1 MHSSWLPNALLVS
14 ALLSGAVLGQ
24 NETNVEDPN
33 ANNPD
38 EDAGN
43 NQDLDSNGDTEN
55 TDFDTD
61 TPSVVPDDCHCGFL
75 DPLNGRSY
83 TDSLIVYFNETGE
96 LGDAF
101 NVSSYEHAYEQGW
114 GIYYREGA
122 LASNVYYENGSTWN
136 ISPGWLNLNVSA
148 KTNKHLVNGAEI
160 ETKRQDMLYGSF
172 RTLMR
177 SAAPYAGGGSA
188 LTMRLIHNESISAE
202 LELLSMDDSGVNAK
216 YATSTN
222 GEAPLPAN
230 SVNYTTLLGSEYN
243 QSPWDFWEYRM
254 DWDSENIEWFA
265 GVNKT
270 RTMPASNWTLPVS
283 LSLKH
288 WSLGLPS
295 WTEGPPGNDSGAAVG
310 WMRLFFNSSVT
321 APEDRPS
328 NCSVEHFCSTEDESL
343 RLSTPFTAEMERLP
357 ADLMVKNKKPKETPS
372 TAAIALAI
380 ASVVVTSLL
389 IIFGLSQKAMS
400 KKPAARP
407 PLKSH
412 QSDVELSQLKG
423 YSRNSQL
430 SSRERVVGRPAMG
443 THQSTI
449 SQNPLL
455 GQYDSFAGSTAT
467 LGATPT
473 PSGSTDGLQY
483 SSPIRGERVGDAD
496 YISPAQNS
504 NVYSSD
510 LHLGAGAR
518 QDLQPTGAPMYPSD
532 SRVPGV
538 EVSGSA
544 TAMQSNAGLAGAVPG
559 AQDTVK
565 GPTVP
570 ASPANPA
577 QVPQQ
582 RTRVDYL
589 AGLVALCSILVA
601 ATHFV
606 LTFAPSTVMEYLD
619 QHYKSEY
626 WARRT
631 IEPFFFNNIWT
642 GLFFTT
648 STRFLTTGYL
658 RKADLKI
665 IAEKTVCRT
674 PRFMIPIVA
683 VILFEYFMMDVGAT
697 TYLEYLP
704 SITWSPWPSTS
715 VYPNFGWFINE
726 TLQLIYLIPNAA
738 PQLTWNYCT
747 GVLWTIP
754 VQLQNSWLVLLGVVI
769 ITEIKTPWKRFAY
782 YAFCIL
788 NHWYALSWGSYF
800 WCGLLLADLDITYK
814 YRKTI
819 QSHAYLLYP
828 LITLASLTV
837 FCSLGN
843 DLLSVW
849 TGYSFST
856 NERGLHPD
864 PYTGLRILKT
874 DSHGYPQYTEPKL
887 NGLLGCVGAQFLVE
901 ISVWA
906 QKFFSTKPFLLLF
919 PHVFTIYL
927 IHGLVW
933 WSVGSLA
940 CVYFASIG
948 LEYWVNIL
956 LVALISFSTLFA
968 ILPVITPVIDMLG
981 KELTRNVWLSA
992 SEEPVA
998 WKPTAWPLGK
1008 EKVEGSALG
1017 RGGGQS
1023 QGGGGVRMG

>member
-1 MHSSWLPNALLVS
+1 MHSSWLPSAFLAY
-14 ALLSGAVLGQ
+14 ALLSGPVLGQ
-24 NETNVEDPN
+24 NDTNVEDVS
-33 ANNPD
+33 NPD
-38 EDAGN
+38 EDTGDN
-43 NQDLDSNGDTEN
+43 EDWKNGDTEN
-55 TDFDTD
+55 SDLDTD
-61 TPSVVPDDCHCGFL
+61 APSVIPEDCHCGFL

-114 GIYYREGA
+114 GKFYREGA

-222 GEAPLPAN
+222 GEAPLPGN
-230 SVNYTTLLGSEYN
+230 SVNYTTLLDSEYN

-288 WSLGLPS
+288 WSLGLPG

-328 NCSVEHFCSTEDESL
+328 DCTAEHYCSTEDETL
-343 RLSTPFTAEMERLP
+343 RLSTPFTPEMERLP
-357 ADLMVKNKKPKETPS
+357 ADLIIKGKKPKETPS

-380 ASVVVTSLL
+380 ASVVVTSVL
-389 IIFGLSQKAMS
+389 IILGLSQKATS

-412 QSDVELSQLKG
+412 QSDVELSQLKSSG
-423 YSRNSQL
+423 YPQRSQT
-430 SSRERVVGRPAMG
+430 SSDERMAGRPVMVM
-443 THQSTI
+443 HQSTI
-449 SQNPLL
+449 SQTPLL

-483 SSPIRGERVGDAD
+483 SNHIPGEPTSGRNDTD
-496 YISPAQNS
+496 DISPAQNN

-510 LHLGAGAR
+510 LHLGAGASGAH
-518 QDLQPTGAPMYPSD
+518 LGTGASMYPGD

-544 TAMQSNAGLAGAVPG
+544 TAMQSNAGLAGAIPG
-559 AQDTVK
+559 ARDTVK
-565 GPTVP
+565 APTAP
-570 ASPANPA
+570 ASPA

-601 ATHFV
+601 CTHFV

-747 GVLWTIP
+747 GK
-754 VQLQNSWLVLLGVVI
+754 QN
-769 ITEIKTPWKRFAY
+769 T
-782 YAFCIL
+782 
-788 NHWYALSWGSYF
+788 
-800 WCGLLLADLDITYK
+800 
-814 YRKTI
+814 
-819 QSHAYLLYP
+819 
-828 LITLASLTV
+828 
-837 FCSLGN
+837 
-843 DLLSVW
+843 
-849 TGYSFST
+849 
-856 NERGLHPD
+856 
-864 PYTGLRILKT
+864 
-874 DSHGYPQYTEPKL
+874 
-887 NGLLGCVGAQFLVE
+887 
-901 ISVWA
+901 
-906 QKFFSTKPFLLLF
+906 
-919 PHVFTIYL
+919 
-927 IHGLVW
+927 
-933 WSVGSLA
+933 
-940 CVYFASIG
+940 
-948 LEYWVNIL
+948 
-956 LVALISFSTLFA
+956 
-968 ILPVITPVIDMLG
+968 
-981 KELTRNVWLSA
+981 
-992 SEEPVA
+992 
-998 WKPTAWPLGK
+998 
-1008 EKVEGSALG
+1008 
-1017 RGGGQS
+1017 
-1023 QGGGGVRMG
+1023 

>member
-1 MHSSWLPNALLVS
+1 VDGDVRAAIIPALAMHSSWLPNALLVS
-14 ALLSGAVLGQ
+14 ALLSGPVLGQ
-24 NETNVEDPN
+24 NETNVED
-33 ANNPD
+33 ANNSD
-38 EDAGN
+38 EGTGN
-43 NQDLDSNGDTEN
+43 NEDWNSGDTEN
-55 TDFDTD
+55 ADLDTD
-61 TPSVVPDDCHCGFL
+61 TPSVVPEDCHCGFL

-101 NVSSYEHAYEQGW
+101 NVSSYEHTYEKGW

-122 LASNVYYENGSTWN
+122 LASNLYYQNGSTWN

-160 ETKRQDMLYGSF
+160 ETKRQDMMYGSF

-254 DWDSENIEWFA
+254 DWDAEKIEWFA

-288 WSLGLPS
+288 WSLGLPG
-295 WTEGPPGNDSGAAVG
+295 WTEGPPGNDSGAAIG

-328 NCSVEHFCSTEDESL
+328 NCSVEHYCSTEDEKL
-343 RLSTPFTAEMERLP
+343 RLSTPFTPEMERLP
-357 ADLMVKNKKPKETPS
+357 ADLIVRDKKPKETPS

-380 ASVVVTSLL
+380 ASVVVTSIL
-389 IIFGLSQKAMS
+389 IILGLSHKATS

-412 QSDVELSQLKG
+412 QSDIELSQLKSSG
-423 YSRNSQL
+423 YARNSQY
-430 SSRERVVGRPAMG
+430 SSHERMAGRPAIG
-443 THQSTI
+443 THQSKL

-455 GQYDSFAGSTAT
+455 GEYDSFAGSTAT

-473 PSGSTDGLQY
+473 PSESREGLQY
-483 SSPIRGERVGDAD
+483 STSMRGEPVGGQNDAD
-496 YISPAQNS
+496 HISPASNT

-510 LHLGAGAR
+510 LHLGVGASGTS
-518 QDLQPTGAPMYPSD
+518 QSTSVYPSD
-532 SRVPGV
+532 SRVYGV
-538 EVSGSA
+538 EVSGST

-559 AQDTVK
+559 ARDTVK
-565 GPTVP
+565 GPAAA

-683 VILFEYFMMDVGAT
+683 VILFEYFMLDVGAT

-747 GVLWTIP
+747 GKRD
-754 VQLQNSWLVLLGVVI
+754 LQARL
-769 ITEIKTPWKRFAY
+769 
-782 YAFCIL
+782 
-788 NHWYALSWGSYF
+788 
-800 WCGLLLADLDITYK
+800 
-814 YRKTI
+814 
-819 QSHAYLLYP
+819 
-828 LITLASLTV
+828 
-837 FCSLGN
+837 
-843 DLLSVW
+843 
-849 TGYSFST
+849 
-856 NERGLHPD
+856 
-864 PYTGLRILKT
+864 
-874 DSHGYPQYTEPKL
+874 
-887 NGLLGCVGAQFLVE
+887 
-901 ISVWA
+901 
-906 QKFFSTKPFLLLF
+906 
-919 PHVFTIYL
+919 
-927 IHGLVW
+927 
-933 WSVGSLA
+933 
-940 CVYFASIG
+940 
-948 LEYWVNIL
+948 
-956 LVALISFSTLFA
+956 
-968 ILPVITPVIDMLG
+968 
-981 KELTRNVWLSA
+981 
-992 SEEPVA
+992 
-998 WKPTAWPLGK
+998 
-1008 EKVEGSALG
+1008 
-1017 RGGGQS
+1017 
-1023 QGGGGVRMG
+1023 

>member
-1 MHSSWLPNALLVS
+1 MHSSWLPNALLVY
-14 ALLSGAVLGQ
+14 ALLSGPVLGQ
-24 NETNVEDPN
+24 NDTNPEDV
-33 ANNPD
+33 NNPD
-38 EDAGN
+38 ENTGN
-43 NQDLDSNGDTEN
+43 NEDGNSGDTEN
-55 TDFDTD
+55 SDFDTGIN
-61 TPSVVPDDCHCGFL
+61 TPSVVPEDCHCGFL

-114 GIYYREGA
+114 GKYYREGA

-188 LTMRLIHNESISAE
+188 FTMRLIHNESISAE
-202 LELLSMDDSGVNAK
+202 LELLSMDDSGVTAK

-288 WSLGLPS
+288 WSLGLPG

-321 APEDRPS
+321 SPEDRPS
-328 NCSVEHFCSTEDESL
+328 NCSVEHFCSTEDEML

-357 ADLMVKNKKPKETPS
+357 ADLLIKGKKSNETPS

-380 ASVVVTSLL
+380 ASVVVTSIL
-389 IIFGLSQKAMS
+389 IIFGLSQKATS

-412 QSDVELSQLKG
+412 QSDVELSRLKSSG
-423 YSRNSQL
+423 YTRNSQY
-430 SSRERVVGRPAMG
+430 SSHERVVGRPAMG
-443 THQSTI
+443 MHQSTI
-449 SQNPLL
+449 SQDPLL

-473 PSGSTDGLQY
+473 PSESRDGLQY
-483 SSPIRGERVGDAD
+483 SSPIRGEPVGRQNDAD
-496 YISPAQNS
+496 HISPTQNN

-510 LHLGAGAR
+510 LHLRAGISGTS
-518 QDLQPTGAPMYPSD
+518 QSLQGTGTSMYPID
-532 SRVPGV
+532 SRVYGV
-538 EVSGSA
+538 EVSDSA
-544 TAMQSNAGLAGAVPG
+544 TAVQSNAGLAGAVPG
-559 AQDTVK
+559 ARDTVK
-565 GPTVP
+565 GPTAA

-747 GVLWTIP
+747 GKQPPSTDPRSNSTHPNNPSRRPLDNPRPTPKLMARPPWRSHHNRNQNALEAL
-754 VQLQNSWLVLLGVVI
+754 QLLRLLHPQPLVRSLL
-769 ITEIKTPWKRFAY
+769 
-782 YAFCIL
+782 
-788 NHWYALSWGSYF
+788 
-800 WCGLLLADLDITYK
+800 GLLLLVRPTARRPRHNLQIPQNHSIPRLPALPAHNSRLTHSLLLPRQRPPLSLDRLLFLHERTRNTPGPLHGSPDSEDGFSWVPAIHRTQTQ
-814 YRKTI
+814 RSSRVRRSTI
-819 QSHAYLLYP
+819 PRRNLRLGAKVLLHQTFP
-828 LITLASLTV
+828 LPLPA
-837 FCSLGN
+837 
-843 DLLSVW
+843 
-849 TGYSFST
+849 
-856 NERGLHPD
+856 RLHHLPD
-864 PYTGLRILKT
+864 PRPRLVVDRKPGVRVLRFHRPGI
-874 DSHGYPQYTEPKL
+874 
-887 NGLLGCVGAQFLVE
+887 
-901 ISVWA
+901 
-906 QKFFSTKPFLLLF
+906 
-919 PHVFTIYL
+919 
-927 IHGLVW
+927 
-933 WSVGSLA
+933 
-940 CVYFASIG
+940 
-948 LEYWVNIL
+948 
-956 LVALISFSTLFA
+956 
-968 ILPVITPVIDMLG
+968 LG
-981 KELTRNVWLSA
+981 KHPARGADKLLD
-992 SEEPVA
+992 
-998 WKPTAWPLGK
+998 
-1008 EKVEGSALG
+1008 ALRDPAG
-1017 RGGGQS
+1017 CHAGH
-1023 QGGGGVRMG
+1023 